1 MKKKKYLLKMKEKRK
16 EVSCDVTLDI
26 INYLF
31 VLTYLN
37 FELQDANLDAKWK
50 EMGRNQ
56 KKRAALR
63 KKMKEALSCGDG
75 PDDADGRE
83 EEEINIVEELSEN
96 SEEEDETQPPHGNEK
111 SGANVNE
118 DEGEESSDDE
128 EYSHSRFLLETRDRV
143 LGLGRGRLED

>member
-1 MKKKKYLLKMKEKRK
+1 MLHLILLTI
-16 EVSCDVTLDI
+16 CLFLPTL
-26 INYLF
+26 
-31 VLTYLN
+31 TSS
-37 FELQDANLDAKWK
+37 ELQDANLDAKWK

>member
-1 MKKKKYLLKMKEKRK
+1 MKEKRK
-16 EVSCDVTLDI
+16 EVSCNVIFDI

-37 FELQDANLDAKWK
+37 FELQEL
-50 EMGRNQ
+50 
-56 KKRAALR
+56 
-63 KKMKEALSCGDG
+63 
-75 PDDADGRE
+75 
-83 EEEINIVEELSEN
+83 EELSEN

-143 LGLGRGRLED
+143 LGRGRLED